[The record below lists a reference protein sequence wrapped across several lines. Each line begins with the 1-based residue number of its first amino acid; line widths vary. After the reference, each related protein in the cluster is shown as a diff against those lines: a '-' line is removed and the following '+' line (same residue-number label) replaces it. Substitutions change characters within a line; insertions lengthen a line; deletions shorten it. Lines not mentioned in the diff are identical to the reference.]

1 MKIKTTARCH
11 CTPTG
16 IAKTKKKKKK
26 KGRQHQMLAAVK
38 SNWNALTLLAE
49 NEMVQPC

>member
-16 IAKTKKKKKK
+16 IAKIKKKKK
-26 KGRQHQMLAAVK
+26 KGRQHQMLAAMK

-49 NEMVQPC
+49 NETVQPC